1 VRRLS
6 RRSWLIIIAA
16 AAAIAF
22 LFLIWPAWGYHL
34 DWTGFG
40 ASRSPV
46 KNPKAPFDY
55 YPSKT
60 LWDWMQLLGVPVV
73 LAVAALWFN
82 ATENRRDQRIAD
94 QNRATDQSIADQNR
108 ATDQSIADQNR
119 ATDQSIADQNRATD
133 QSIAEDRQQEAA
145 LETYFATMRTLV
157 LDKKLRE
164 SDEADT
170 SGVRAVARAQTL
182 TTLRRLNGERRGTVV
197 RFLHESHL
205 ITRDK
210 LIMDLRGADLRGTNL
225 HEASL
230 YKISLLQADL
240 RGANLRGA
248 NMAEAFLIKADLREA
263 LLTMSILPE
272 ADLRG
277 AILCGANMRLAF
289 LRGANLPGADLS
301 GADLAGIDL
310 SGADLRLADLRGAK
324 GISVKQLEQQ
334 AKSLEGAMMPD
345 GLQHA

>member
-1 VRRLS
+1 MRRLS

-82 ATENRRDQRIAD
+82 ATENRRDQR
-94 QNRATDQSIADQNR
+94 
-108 ATDQSIADQNR
+108 
-119 ATDQSIADQNRATD
+119 IADQNRATD

>member
-1 VRRLS
+1 MRRLS

-82 ATENRRDQRIAD
+82 ATENRRDQR
-94 QNRATDQSIADQNR
+94 
-108 ATDQSIADQNR
+108 IADQNR

>member
-1 VRRLS
+1 VRALS
-6 RRSWLIIIAA
+6 RRSWQIIAA
-16 AAAIAF
+16 TTAVVVFLI

-60 LWDWMQLLGVPVV
+60 LWDWMQLLVVPVV
-73 LAVAALWFN
+73 LAAAALWFN
-82 ATENRRDQRIAD
+82 ATEKRHDQRIAD
-94 QNRATDQSIADQNR
+94 QNRAV
-108 ATDQSIADQNR
+108 
-119 ATDQSIADQNRATD
+119 D
-133 QSIAEDRQQEAA
+133 QSIAEDRQQEAT
-145 LETYFATMRTLV
+145 LETYFATMRTLL

-164 SDEADT
+164 SDEADMN
-170 SGVRAVARAQTL
+170 GVRVVARAQTL
-182 TTLRRLNGERRGTVV
+182 TTLRRLNGVRKGAVV
-197 RFLHESHL
+197 RFLQESHL
-205 ITRDK
+205 ITRNK
-210 LIMDLRGADLRGTNL
+210 PIIDLSGADLRGTNL
-225 HEASL
+225 HKASL

-272 ADLRG
+272 ADLLG
-277 AILCGANMRLAF
+277 AILCGANLRLAF
-289 LRGANLPGADLS
+289 LRGANLSGADLS
-301 GADLAGIDL
+301 GADLSGANL
-310 SGADLRLADLRGAK
+310 SGANLRLADLRGAK

-345 GLQHA
+345 GSQHA